1 MILHILAPTF
11 LASLMS
17 FHSSS
22 CCNHRDEY
30 SKPLTLY
37 TQIKLWF
44 SFCYTLHLQYFRR
57 FLPMSQIFTHVSL
70 SSIGP
75 SQISLG
81 ESIETMICVVLYYIY
96 LIKSIFPFRRLWT
109 PWLLQNG
116 NHIFSSWFNQCSVQV
131 PSMQPTLS
139 NCFLELNWSP
149 VRSRL
154 AKLYH
159 RNSAKLY
166 CGKGF

>member
-57 FLPMSQIFTHVSL
+57 FLPMSQIFTHASL

-96 LIKSIFPFRRLWT
+96 
-109 PWLLQNG
+109 WLSLYFLLEDCELLG
-116 NHIFSSWFNQCSVQV
+116 YCKMGTIFSLLGSTNAQCKCLVCNRHWVTAS
-131 PSMQPTLS
+131 
-139 NCFLELNWSP
+139 LNWIE
-149 VRSRL
+149 VQWE
-154 AKLYH
+154 AD
-159 RNSAKLY
+159 
-166 CGKGF
+166 